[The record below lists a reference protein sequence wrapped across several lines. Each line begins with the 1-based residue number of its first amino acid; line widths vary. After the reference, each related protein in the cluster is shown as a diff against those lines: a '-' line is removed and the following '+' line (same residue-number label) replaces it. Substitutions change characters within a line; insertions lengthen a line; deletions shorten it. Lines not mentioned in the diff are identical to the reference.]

1 MKNENIIIRIDED
14 TKKDFQEIINRYGF
28 SMSDVLLTFIND
40 ITIKNKLPLNILSKL
55 NRSHFLTNLTIF
67 EIKKMLLNSSLI
79 NNKSINKIYLV
90 GDYAKSTIHKKSKI
104 IFILETTIKLNK
116 EEIGYYINELTIM
129 LNKEVNILLSDE
141 LNKDELNI
149 YKIEKIC
156 LFENN

>member
-67 EIKKMLLNSSLI
+67 EIKKCYWI
-79 NNKSINKIYLV
+79 V
-90 GDYAKSTIHKKSKI
+90 
-104 IFILETTIKLNK
+104 
-116 EEIGYYINELTIM
+116 
-129 LNKEVNILLSDE
+129 V
-141 LNKDELNI
+141 
-149 YKIEKIC
+149 
-156 LFENN
+156 